1 MDKFCYF
8 LTISQVL
15 LCSRFV
21 LVVEKD
27 ATFQRLL
34 DDGVCSAIGPCV
46 VITGKGVPDLNTRQL
61 VRRYIASANTKNKY
75 LTRFT
80 NLGYGMNF
88 RSRYSPSWT
97 QIRGDTK
104 LC

>member
-1 MDKFCYF
+1 MDKFYYF

-61 VRRYIASANTKNKY
+61 VRRYVASAKIEK
-75 LTRFT
+75 
-80 NLGYGMNF
+80 
-88 RSRYSPSWT
+88 
-97 QIRGDTK
+97 
-104 LC
+104 

>member
-1 MDKFCYF
+1 M
-8 LTISQVL
+8 
-15 LCSRFV
+15 

-61 VRRYIASANTKNKY
+61 VRRYVASAKIEKSIFH
-75 LTRFT
+75 LK
-80 NLGYGMNF
+80 LG
-88 RSRYSPSWT
+88 PPT
-97 QIRGDTK
+97 QVMG
-104 LC
+104 